1 MWPCPFPVFPVKE
14 RQTNGMKETVGHC
27 RLCGRGVG
35 GGVGIYITYRV
46 GEWVL
51 ILLHS

>member
-1 MWPCPFPVFPVKE
+1 MSVSGVSGEGEADEWNERDGGSLSTMWE
-14 RQTNGMKETVGHC
+14 GDR
-27 RLCGRGVG
+27 